1 MLSKKIP
8 ESRISTFS
16 YSAEGTDKVPIYQRL
31 EMIAKKLL
39 LGLDRIRSAVGAK
52 LNLCT
57 TVPNLLQNNTKT
69 PIVFVCHS
77 MGGII
82 LTHMLAMAQAY
93 QDEYRFIYPYV
104 AGAIFLGTPFRGTSE
119 TRALVLAEM
128 AQSIVMSKPSDVVS
142 YLERDNVLL
151 DSMFKRFV
159 GVFQAA
165 HMRLYCFYEE
175 EPVKSSSKRQDCI
188 VDSKSAEIDGV
199 GSLGLKVDHFQLNKY
214 DGAKDPNFT
223 FVSEEIRVITSKAES
238 ILKTRQNAQIQELVD
253 DLTYSSMK
261 NHLIKPFQ
269 NQNLESLI
277 NGQYGG
283 SQSGIL
289 LEQAAFNEWNQQD
302 TSKLLWVHGEAGTG
316 QNAVASSAITSLKTS
331 SGNGSIVTSFYCDE
345 KGEVQSRSVLGLL
358 QLIIYQ
364 IIRSNRDLAVH
375 LLSDSKKGKESRKQ
389 GFNADAT
396 LRVQVLWDALQ
407 SMAKYLSSGSIYI
420 IIYGL
425 EQLLP
430 DALDEFLSYL
440 TELSDASPLMD
451 ESYENVPIKWML
463 LSRSGR
469 PNIEKS
475 LSSRALEIDLRD
487 KATAALVSNDLRI
500 QISER
505 VNELELPSSLGYFVK
520 RHVHSRAEDNEIY
533 IKLVIQELKNA
544 WVPGKTHHAD
554 IRKLLESFPYGL
566 TNMFEHIQKRVLDPQ
581 AEGLEYTK
589 EILRCQICAH
599 VSPTLRDLAVMAG
612 LPKEHREDL
621 EILKSYIIRCGAFL
635 TLNGGEWD
643 LATSTVEWINI
654 SAQDY
659 LKRQAKDVLALE
671 LQGMQNGII
680 ALRCLEYV
688 YEVLDADVASR
699 EKSEDDDQVNEEDGD
714 ENNSNHSNDEDDVEK
729 ESENGS
735 ENDDIPEDDHSGNGE
750 GNDEGDVQE
759 TNGDVTVSWDDST
772 DYPFRYWVEH
782 AKLAPRDVLDEFDL
796 ENQFWRDDSK
806 ARQKWWQFNQHM
818 DLDEDEAVVS
828 ALQMAVILQFP
839 ALVEYLLEHGKDDDT
854 HTDDSNGFQPLYYAC
869 QGGNEDIVNALLGAN
884 ANINYTSSGDK
895 PTALHAAAS
904 HGHQGIVQI
913 LLDRDADVDATS
925 PDHGTALYAAIAN
938 HDHKITELLLERDA
952 QVNIIGGAALRALN
966 IGALVGNLEGVRE
979 LIDHDADI
987 DPDEEY
993 WYGSALGGAS
1003 RNGHADMVEFLLSSG
1018 WSPSRTMKTYG
1029 SFLTAAA
1036 TYKHL
1041 AVVEILLEKEDRTP
1055 VLEMA
1060 LQAAAQ
1066 RGYVAIVEA
1075 ILDKKTTLR
1084 LGKVFSKAAYYG
1096 RTEVL
1101 KVLFERDTNRE
1112 IKDDNQLRDNAL
1124 YQATDNEHEETVKM
1138 LLEYGAD
1145 PNAEGPTY
1153 GFALA
1158 ASAYDGTTGIMQ
1170 ALLAK
1175 GANVNKRGGEY
1186 GTALQAAAFRGDS
1199 DNVEILLSHG
1209 AVLNTDPIG
1218 YYGNELQ
1225 AAVFTG
1231 DETTIKLLIDRG
1243 ANVNAFGGHY
1253 SYAIIAAVQRGYSDA
1268 TKVLLENHAD
1278 VNVRGG
1284 DDNWPVISLAASTL
1298 RKEDLQLI
1306 LDRGADI
1313 NATCDKETAA
1323 LLNCAAAGDDDG
1335 LEFLLEHGADVH
1347 MISPS
1352 RGSALHVAA

>member
-1 MLSKKIP
+1 MV
-8 ESRISTFS
+8 
-16 YSAEGTDKVPIYQRL
+16 D
-31 EMIAKKLL
+31 
-39 LGLDRIRSAVGAK
+39 
-52 LNLCT
+52 
-57 TVPNLLQNNTKT
+57 PNPLQNNTKT
-69 PIVFVCHS
+69 PIIFVCHS
-77 MGGII
+77 MGGIV
-82 LTHMLAMAQAY
+82 LAHMLSMAQAS

-119 TRALVLAEM
+119 ARALVLAEM
-128 AQSIVMSKPSDVVS
+128 AQSIVMSKPADVVS
-142 YLERDNVLL
+142 YLERDNALL
-151 DSMFKRFV
+151 DTMFKRFV

-175 EPVKSSSKRQDCI
+175 EPVKGSSKRQDRI
-188 VDSKSAEIDGV
+188 VDAKSAEIDGV

-214 DGAKDPNFT
+214 DGAKDPNYT
-223 FVSEEIRVITSKAES
+223 FVSEEIRAITSKAES

-261 NHLIKPFQ
+261 NNLIKPFQ
-269 NQNLESLI
+269 NQNLDSLV
-277 NGQYGG
+277 NGQYAG
-283 SQSGIL
+283 SQSSRL
-289 LEQAAFNEWNQQD
+289 LEQAAFGDWKQQD
-302 TSKLLWVHGEAGTG
+302 TNKLLWVHGEAGTG
-316 QNAVASSAITSLKTS
+316 QNAVASSAIASLKAS
-331 SGNGSIVTSFYCDE
+331 SENGSIVTSFYCDE
-345 KGEVQSRSVLGLL
+345 KGEVQSRSFLGLL
-358 QLIIYQ
+358 HLIIWQ
-364 IIRSNRDLAVH
+364 IIKSNRDLAVH
-375 LLSDSKKGKESRKQ
+375 LLSDSKKAKQGGKQ
-389 GFNADAT
+389 GFNPEET
-396 LRVQVLWDALQ
+396 LRVQVLWDTLQ
-407 SMAKYLSSGSIYI
+407 SMAKYLSGGSIYI
-420 IIYGL
+420 IVYGL

-451 ESYENVPIKWML
+451 ESYEDVPIKWML

-487 KATAALVSNDLRI
+487 KATVALISNDLRL
-500 QISER
+500 QISAR

-544 WVPGKTHHAD
+544 WRPGKTQHSD

-566 TNMFEHIQKRVLDPQ
+566 ANMFEHIQKRVLHPQ

-621 EILKSYIIRCGAFL
+621 EILKSYIVRCGAFL
-635 TLNGGEWD
+635 TVNGDEWD
-643 LATSTVEWINI
+643 LASSTVEWINI

-659 LKRQAKDVLALE
+659 LKRQAKDVLTLD
-671 LQGMQNGII
+671 LQDVQNGII

-688 YEVLDADVASR
+688 YEILDADIASR
-699 EKSEDDDQVNEEDGD
+699 ENSQEDDQAEKEDGD
-714 ENNSNHSNDEDDVEK
+714 ENDGDDNESLASSNHNEDEGEHENENENENASSHEDDNLDTGEDAA
-729 ESENGS
+729 EAEAQEN
-735 ENDDIPEDDHSGNGE
+735 NGNS
-750 GNDEGDVQE
+750 
-759 TNGDVTVSWDDST
+759 TISWDDST

-782 AKLAPRDVLDEFDL
+782 AKLAPRDMLDEFDL
-796 ENQFWRDDSK
+796 ENRFWRDDSK

-818 DLDEDEAVVS
+818 ELDEEETVVS

-839 ALVEYLLEHGKDDDT
+839 ALVEYLLEHGKDADT
-854 HTDDSNGFQPLYYAC
+854 HTDDSSGFQPLYYAC

-884 ANINYTSSGDK
+884 ANINYTSSSDK

-904 HGHQGIVQI
+904 RGHLGIVQI
-913 LLDRDADVDATS
+913 LLDRDADIDATS
-925 PDHGTALYAAIAN
+925 PDHGTALYAAVAN
-938 HDHKITELLLERDA
+938 QHHKITELLLERDA
-952 QVNIIGGAALRALN
+952 KVNLIGGAALRPLN
-966 IGALVGNLEGVRE
+966 VGALVGNLDAVRE

-993 WYGSALGGAS
+993 WYGSALGGAA
-1003 RNGHADMVEFLLSSG
+1003 RNGHVDMVEFLISSG
-1018 WSPSRTMKTYG
+1018 WSPTRTMKTYG

-1041 AVVEILLEKEDRTP
+1041 AVVEILLEKEERTP
-1055 VLEMA
+1055 VLELA

-1066 RGYVAIVEA
+1066 RGYVSIVEA

-1101 KVLFERDTNRE
+1101 KVLFKRDENGE
-1112 IKDDNQLRDNAL
+1112 IRDDKQLRDNAL

-1153 GFALA
+1153 GFALT

-1175 GANVNKRGGEY
+1175 GADVNKRGGEY

-1199 DNVEILLSHG
+1199 ENVELLLNHG

-1253 SYAIIAAVQRGYSDA
+1253 SYAIIAAVQQGYSDA
-1268 TKVLLENHAD
+1268 TKVLLENNAD

-1284 DDNWPVISLAASTL
+1284 RDNFPVISLAASTL
-1298 RKEDLQLI
+1298 RKEDLKLI

-1313 NATCDKETAA
+1313 NATCDLETAA
-1323 LLNCAAAGDDDG
+1323 LLNCAATGDDDG

>member
-1 MLSKKIP
+1 
-8 ESRISTFS
+8 
-16 YSAEGTDKVPIYQRL
+16 
-31 EMIAKKLL
+31 
-39 LGLDRIRSAVGAK
+39 
-52 LNLCT
+52 
-57 TVPNLLQNNTKT
+57 
-69 PIVFVCHS
+69 

-82 LTHMLAMAQAY
+82 LTHMLSMAQAY
-93 QDEYRFIYPYV
+93 QDEYRSVYPYV

-119 TRALVLAEM
+119 PRAQVLAEM
-128 AQSIVMSKPSDVVS
+128 AQSIVMSKSSDVVS
-142 YLERDNVLL
+142 YLERDNALL
-151 DSMFKRFV
+151 DGMFKKFV

-175 EPVKSSSKRQDCI
+175 EPVKDAMSAIPRGLLKRQDRI

-214 DGAKDPNFT
+214 DGSKDPNFT
-223 FVSEEIRVITSKAES
+223 YVSEEIRVITSKADS
-238 ILKTRQNAQIQELVD
+238 ILKSRQNAQIQELVD

-261 NHLIKPFQ
+261 NHLMKPFQ
-269 NQNLESLI
+269 NQNLDSLI
-277 NGQYGG
+277 NGQYAG
-283 SQSGIL
+283 SQSSIL
-289 LEQAAFNEWNQQD
+289 LEQASFNDWKQQD
-302 TSKLLWVHGEAGTG
+302 TNKLLWVHGEAGTG
-316 QNAVASSAITSLKTS
+316 QNAVASSAIASLKTAS
-331 SGNGSIVTSFYCDE
+331 QDGSIVTSFYCDE
-345 KGEVQSRSVLGLL
+345 KGEMQSRSVLGLL
-358 QLIIYQ
+358 HLIIYQ
-364 IIRSNRDLAVH
+364 IIKSNRDLAVH
-375 LLSDSKKGKESRKQ
+375 LLSDSKKAKESRKQ
-389 GFNADAT
+389 EFNPEVT
-396 LRVQVLWDALQ
+396 LKVQVLWDALQ
-407 SMAKYLSSGSIYI
+407 SMAKYLSNGNIYI

-440 TELSDASPLMD
+440 TEFSDASPLMD
-451 ESYENVPIKWML
+451 ESYEAVPIKWML

-469 PNIEKS
+469 PNIENS
-475 LSSRALEIDLRD
+475 MSSRALEIDLRD
-487 KATAALVSNDLRI
+487 KATAALVSNDLRF
-500 QISER
+500 QISAR

-544 WVPGKTHHAD
+544 WIPGKTHHAD

-566 TNMFEHIQKRVLDPQ
+566 TNMFEHIQKRVLHPQ

-612 LPKEHREDL
+612 LPKEDREDL
-621 EILKSYIIRCGAFL
+621 ETLKTYIVRCGAFL
-635 TLNGGEWD
+635 TLKGAEWD
-643 LATSTVEWINI
+643 LESCTVEWINI

-688 YEVLDADVASR
+688 YEILDADVASR
-699 EKSEDDDQVNEEDGD
+699 ENCQADDDADEDDGD
-714 ENNSNHSNDEDDVEK
+714 MHIDNDEDDNK
-729 ESENGS
+729 SHTSSNHNQSEN
-735 ENDDIPEDDHSGNGE
+735 ENENEDENPDAGDENSNTGE
-750 GNDEGDVQE
+750 GDGEDEAEDN
-759 TNGDVTVSWDDST
+759 NGSATISWDEST

-782 AKLAPRDVLDEFDL
+782 AKLAPRDVLDEIDL

-806 ARQKWWQFNQHM
+806 ARQKWWQFNQSM

-839 ALVEYLLEHGKDDDT
+839 ALVEYLLEHDKDADTHKDD
-854 HTDDSNGFQPLYYAC
+854 SRGFQPLYYAC

-884 ANINYTSSGDK
+884 AEINYTSNSDQ

-913 LLDRDADVDATS
+913 LLDRDADLDATS

-938 HDHKITELLLERDA
+938 HDHKITELLLERGA
-952 QVNIIGGAALRALN
+952 KVNVKGGAAQRPLN

-979 LIDHDADI
+979 LIDHEADI

-1003 RNGHADMVEFLLSSG
+1003 RNGHADMVEYLLSCG
-1018 WSPSRTMKTYG
+1018 WSPTRTMKTYG

-1041 AVVEILLEKEDRTP
+1041 SVVEILLQKEERTP

-1066 RGYVAIVEA
+1066 RGYVSIVEA
-1075 ILDKKTTLR
+1075 ILDKNTTLR
-1084 LGKVFSKAAYYG
+1084 LGKIFSKAAYYG

-1101 KVLFERDTNRE
+1101 KILFKRDANGE
-1112 IKDDNQLRDNAL
+1112 IRDDNQMRDNAL

-1145 PNAEGPTY
+1145 PNAEGPT
-1153 GFALA
+1153 
-1158 ASAYDGTTGIMQ
+1158 
-1170 ALLAK
+1170 
-1175 GANVNKRGGEY
+1175 
-1186 GTALQAAAFRGDS
+1186 
-1199 DNVEILLSHG
+1199 
-1209 AVLNTDPIG
+1209 
-1218 YYGNELQ
+1218 
-1225 AAVFTG
+1225 
-1231 DETTIKLLIDRG
+1231 
-1243 ANVNAFGGHY
+1243 
-1253 SYAIIAAVQRGYSDA
+1253 
-1268 TKVLLENHAD
+1268 
-1278 VNVRGG
+1278 
-1284 DDNWPVISLAASTL
+1284 
-1298 RKEDLQLI
+1298 
-1306 LDRGADI
+1306 
-1313 NATCDKETAA
+1313 
-1323 LLNCAAAGDDDG
+1323 
-1335 LEFLLEHGADVH
+1335 
-1347 MISPS
+1347 
-1352 RGSALHVAA
+1352 